1 MDGLRAGW
9 GSQVVLRDF
18 DLSIAPGE
26 QVAVIGPN
34 GAGKTT
40 LFDAVAGRL
49 RPLSGRV
56 QLAGVT
62 LGALP
67 LHERAL
73 LGLGYV
79 PQEPCVFPDLS
90 VLDNLVAALLSP
102 AGARAGLPGRGEAL
116 DAATNSLQHWSLSE
130 LAARPA
136 AVLSGGERR
145 RLEVARALLLRPRVL
160 LLDEPFTGLDPGARR
175 ALRDGLASAGP
186 ATTLVVT
193 DHSAEDVLMACSRVV
208 VLLDGKIVFD
218 GPSRDFQPG
227 APGYKRYFGA

>member
-1 MDGLRAGW
+1 VDGLNAGW
-9 GSQVVLRDF
+9 GSQLVLRDF
-18 DLSIAPGE
+18 DLRIAFGE
-26 QVAVIGPN
+26 KVAVIGPN

-40 LFDAVAGRL
+40 LFDALAGRL
-49 RPLSGRV
+49 RPLSGKV
-56 QLAGVT
+56 ELAGAT
-62 LGALP
+62 LGDLP

-79 PQEPCVFPDLS
+79 PQEPCVFPDLT
-90 VLDNLVAALLSP
+90 VLDNLVVALQSP
-102 AGARAGLPGRGEAL
+102 AGARAGLPSYGEAVS
-116 DAATNSLQHWSLSE
+116 AATNSLQHWSLSD

-175 ALRDGLASAGP
+175 VLRDGLASVGP

-193 DHSAEDVLMACSRVV
+193 DHSAEDVLTACERVV

-218 GPSRDFQPG
+218 GPTGDFQPG
-227 APGYKRYFGA
+227 APGYRRYFGA